1 MNELI
6 LFSLTYIIVA
16 VLSAFIGAKINA
28 YRNKKKCIKC
38 LVDMAKKLREYK
50 DYKTFNIYDTWYGK
64 IAR

>member
-1 MNELI
+1 MDDLI
-6 LFSLTYIIVA
+6 LFTLTYIIVA
-16 VLSAFIGAKINA
+16 VISAFIGAKINA

-50 DYKTFNIYDTWYGK
+50 EFKAFNAYDAWYGK